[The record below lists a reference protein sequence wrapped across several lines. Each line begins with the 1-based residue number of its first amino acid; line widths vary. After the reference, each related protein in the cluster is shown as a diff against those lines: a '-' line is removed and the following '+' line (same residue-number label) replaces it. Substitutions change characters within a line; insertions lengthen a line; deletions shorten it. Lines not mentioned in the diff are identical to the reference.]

1 MKPLS
6 WSWLGRLPYREAL
19 EMQRKHRTGVIDGT
33 SPETLWLLEH
43 DPVITTG
50 RRPVP
55 GLMSPTDLAAR
66 GVDFH
71 RTERGGLATYHGPG
85 QLVAYAIVD
94 CWDRG
99 IGARGA
105 VHAME
110 QGVINWLASLG
121 LPADRRAGFPGVWV
135 GNNKICAVGM
145 HFKKGVSMHGLGLNL
160 TEGLHGFELI
170 TPCGITD
177 GGVTTLQT
185 LTSNVLSPVDAAQDL
200 GPHLVHS
207 FLNPICTLNTP
218 SCDAS

>member
-19 EMQRKHRTGVIDGT
+19 EMQRKHRAGVIDGT

-110 QGVINWLASLG
+110 QGVIDWLASLG
-121 LPADRRAGFPGVWV
+121 LHADRRAGFPGVWV

-177 GGVTTLQT
+177 GGVTTLQA
-185 LTSNVLSPVDAAQDL
+185 LTSSILSPVDAAQDL

-207 FLNPICTLNTP
+207 FLNPTCTLNTP